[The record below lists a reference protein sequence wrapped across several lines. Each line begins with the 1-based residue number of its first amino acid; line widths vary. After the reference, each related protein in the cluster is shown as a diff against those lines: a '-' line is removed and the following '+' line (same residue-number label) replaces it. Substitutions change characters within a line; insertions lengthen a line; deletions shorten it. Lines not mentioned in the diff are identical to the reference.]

1 MKLTLQVIIYNLWQE
16 RNARIFR
23 DTSPQQGTFFKQ
35 VDRELRDR
43 LLSLHILTYLMLTLF
58 SSCIFGSLLLI
69 ANLFCCDVSFIFP
82 QLCNKLPLQQCKTQ
96 KVPYGI
102 LTFVPKKN
110 LSIYT
115 QQVVTYHNQYIYD
128 YDFMKQKNRFRYMS
142 NQTCSH
148 LLSTCVG

>member
-82 QLCNKLPLQQCKTQ
+82 
-96 KVPYGI
+96 
-102 LTFVPKKN
+102 
-110 LSIYT
+110 
-115 QQVVTYHNQYIYD
+115 
-128 YDFMKQKNRFRYMS
+128 
-142 NQTCSH
+142 
-148 LLSTCVG
+148 